1 MYCLEM
7 GIDHSFID
15 ESEAIDHYISDV
27 EHNCSL
33 DFATIDRIRNAAER
47 MHSKVIEGKNLE
59 LKTQFRVTGGE
70 TYISFIKSFLGYHQ
84 DVSSYHPDKYEFK
97 VFDSASD
104 MQKAIVEKD
113 NLYSQNLHLNHLYH
127 LHFLKNKVHLEH

>member
-33 DFATIDRIRNAAER
+33 DFATIDRIKDAAER
-47 MHSKVIEGKNLE
+47 MHSKVIESPAME

-70 TYISFIKSFLGYHQ
+70 QYISFIKSFLGYNN
-84 DVSSYHPDKYEFK
+84 DVTHYHPVK
-97 VFDSASD
+97 
-104 MQKAIVEKD
+104 
-113 NLYSQNLHLNHLYH
+113 
-127 LHFLKNKVHLEH
+127 